1 MNLNSFLNDSEK
13 IIDST
18 PVYENKNS
26 SKKLKRTKSK
36 MILTDKHLYIDIN
49 IDYFRKLKLRTILK
63 INYVEA
69 NKSEIKIFESIDNES
84 ITNKST
90 VFFEFSNKYT
100 EVLFSKPDDK
110 IIRYS
115 TRAALTT
122 VINPYADDD
131 KFNKST
137 YIINSDFVEKIRALI
152 AN

>member
-1 MNLNSFLNDSEK
+1 MNLKSFLNDSEK

-18 PVYENKNS
+18 PVYKNKNS

-36 MILTDKHLYIDIN
+36 MLLTDKHLYIDIN
-49 IDYFRKLKLRTILK
+49 MDYFQKKLRTILK

-69 NKSEIKIFESIDNES
+69 NKSQIKIFESIDNDS

-115 TRAALTT
+115 TRASLTT

-137 YIINSDFVEKIRALI
+137 YIINSDFVEKIRSHRV
-152 AN
+152 N

>member
-49 IDYFRKLKLRTILK
+49 IRDYLLKLRKILK

-90 VFFEFSNKYT
+90 VFFKFSNKYT
-100 EVLFSKPDDK
+100 EVLFNKPDFN
-110 IIRYS
+110 IITYS
-115 TRAALTT
+115 SRAALTK
-122 VINPYADDD
+122 VINPYAGDD
-131 KFNKST
+131 KFNQST
-137 YIINSDFVEKIRALI
+137 YIVNSDFVEKIRSHRV
-152 AN
+152 N

>member
-1 MNLNSFLNDSEK
+1 MNLKSFLNDSEK

-18 PVYENKNS
+18 PVYKNKNS

-36 MILTDKHLYIDIN
+36 MLLTDKHLYIDIN
-49 IDYFRKLKLRTILK
+49 VDYFQKWRTILK

-69 NKSEIKIFESIDNES
+69 NKSEIKIFESIDNDS

-100 EVLFSKPDDK
+100 EVLFSKPDVN

-137 YIINSDFVEKIRALI
+137 YIINSDFVEKIRSHRV
-152 AN
+152 N

>member
-1 MNLNSFLNDSEK
+1 MNLNNFLNDSEK

-18 PVYENKNS
+18 PVYKNKNR

-36 MILTDKHLYIDIN
+36 MLLTDKHLYIDIN
-49 IDYFRKLKLRTILK
+49 MDYFQKWRTILK

-69 NKSEIKIFESIDNES
+69 NKSEIKIFESIDNDS

-137 YIINSDFVEKIRALI
+137 YIINSDFVEKIRSHRV
-152 AN
+152 N

>member
-1 MNLNSFLNDSEK
+1 MNLKSFLNDSEK

-18 PVYENKNS
+18 PVYKNKNS

-36 MILTDKHLYIDIN
+36 MLLTDKHLYIDIN
-49 IDYFRKLKLRTILK
+49 MDYFQKWRTILK

-69 NKSEIKIFESIDNES
+69 NKSEIKIFESIDNDS

-100 EVLFSKPDDK
+100 EVLFSKPDEK

-137 YIINSDFVEKIRALI
+137 YIINSDFVEKIRSHRV
-152 AN
+152 N

>member
-1 MNLNSFLNDSEK
+1 M
-13 IIDST
+13 
-18 PVYENKNS
+18 
-26 SKKLKRTKSK
+26 
-36 MILTDKHLYIDIN
+36 
-49 IDYFRKLKLRTILK
+49 DYFRKFRTILK

-69 NKSEIKIFESIDNES
+69 NKSQIKIFESIDNDS

-100 EVLFSKPDDK
+100 EVLFSKPDVN

-137 YIINSDFVEKIRALI
+137 YIINSDFVKKIRSHWV
-152 AN
+152 N

>member
-1 MNLNSFLNDSEK
+1 MNLNSFLNDYEK

-36 MILTDKHLYIDIN
+36 MLLTDKHLYIDIN
-49 IDYFRKLKLRTILK
+49 IDYFRKLRTILK

-69 NKSEIKIFESIDNES
+69 NKSQIKIFESIDNDS

-100 EVLFSKPDDK
+100 EVLFSKPDVN

>member
-1 MNLNSFLNDSEK
+1 MNLKSFLNDSEK

-18 PVYENKNS
+18 PIYKNKNS

-36 MILTDKHLYIDIN
+36 MLLTDKHLYIDIN
-49 IDYFRKLKLRTILK
+49 MDYFRKFRTILK

-69 NKSEIKIFESIDNES
+69 NKSQIKIFESIDNDS

-100 EVLFSKPDDK
+100 EVLFSKPDVN

>member
-36 MILTDKHLYIDIN
+36 MLLTDKHLYIDIN
-49 IDYFRKLKLRTILK
+49 MDYFQKWRTILK

-69 NKSEIKIFESIDNES
+69 NKSEIKIFESIDNDS

-137 YIINSDFVEKIRALI
+137 YIINSDFVEKIRSHRV
-152 AN
+152 N

>member
-36 MILTDKHLYIDIN
+36 MLLTDKHLYIDIN
-49 IDYFRKLKLRTILK
+49 MDYFQKWRTILK

-69 NKSEIKIFESIDNES
+69 NKSQIKIFESIDNES

-100 EVLFSKPDDK
+100 EVLFSKPDVN

-152 AN
+152 GN

>member
-1 MNLNSFLNDSEK
+1 MNLKSFLNDSEK

-18 PVYENKNS
+18 PVYKNKNS

-36 MILTDKHLYIDIN
+36 MLLTDKHLYIDIN
-49 IDYFRKLKLRTILK
+49 IDYFRKFRTILK

-69 NKSEIKIFESIDNES
+69 NKSQIKIFESIDNDS

-100 EVLFSKPDDK
+100 EVLFSKPDVN

-131 KFNKST
+131 KSNKST